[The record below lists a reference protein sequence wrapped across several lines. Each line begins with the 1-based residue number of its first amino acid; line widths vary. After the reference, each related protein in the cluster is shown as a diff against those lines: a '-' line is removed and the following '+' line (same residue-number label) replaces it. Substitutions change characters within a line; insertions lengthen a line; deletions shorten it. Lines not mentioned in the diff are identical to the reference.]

1 MNFCIKCGASVSMI
15 VPDGDTRER
24 AVCDN
29 CGHIHYVNPRIVT
42 GCLPVHKDQVLL
54 CKRAIEPRY
63 GFWTLPAGYLENG
76 ETVAVGAAR
85 ETMEEAN
92 ANVTGL
98 ELYTVFSLPH
108 ISQIYMFFLSE
119 LNRPEFSRG
128 EESLEVKLFSEDEIP
143 WDLLSFPVVTQ
154 TLEFF
159 FEDRKT
165 SISTCY
171 SNLDPN
177 PAVRGRF

>member
-29 CGHIHYVNPRIVT
+29 CGHIYYVNPRIVT

-119 LNRPEFSRG
+119 LNKAEFSSG

-143 WDLLSFPVVTQ
+143 WDSLSFPVVTQ

-165 SISTCY
+165 S
-171 SNLDPN
+171 DFP
-177 PAVRGRF
+177 VRYIDLLFKPRS

>member
-1 MNFCIKCGASVSMI
+1 MKFCIKCGASVSMI
-15 VPDGDTRER
+15 VPDGDTRKR

-29 CGHIHYVNPRIVT
+29 CGHIHYVNPRVVT

-76 ETVAVGAAR
+76 ETITDGASR

-92 ANVTGL
+92 ANVAGL

-108 ISQIYMFFLSE
+108 ISQIYTFFLAE
-119 LNRPEFSRG
+119 LKKPEFSSG
-128 EESLEVKLFSEDEIP
+128 EESLEVKLFSENEIP
-143 WDLLSFPVVTQ
+143 WDSLSFPVVTQ

-165 SISTCY
+165 
-171 SNLDPN
+171 NVFP
-177 PAVRGRF
+177 VRYIDLLFKPRS

>member
-1 MNFCIKCGASVSMI
+1 MKFCIKCGASVSMV
-15 VPDGDTRER
+15 VPDGDTRKR

-29 CGHIHYVNPRIVT
+29 CGHIHYVNPRVVT

-76 ETVAVGAAR
+76 ETITDGASR

-92 ANVTGL
+92 ANVAGL

-108 ISQIYMFFLSE
+108 ISQIYMFFLAE
-119 LNRPEFSRG
+119 LKKPEFSSG
-128 EESLEVKLFSEDEIP
+128 EESLEVKLFSENEIP
-143 WDLLSFPVVTQ
+143 WDSLSFPVVTQ

-165 SISTCY
+165 SAF
-171 SNLDPN
+171 P
-177 PAVRGRF
+177 VRYIDLLFKSRS